1 MRRAHA
7 RARFR
12 GSEFPFA
19 AKAVEAKYQT
29 ERAELER
36 RWEED
41 ESDRLRREERWRHE
55 VETAMNER
63 DELVDAALAEKPVVR
78 LFFIFVCMGN

>member
-1 MRRAHA
+1 M
-7 RARFR
+7 
-12 GSEFPFA
+12 
-19 AKAVEAKYQT
+19 EAKYRT

-41 ESDRLRREERWRHE
+41 ESDRLAREDRWRLE
-55 VETAMNER
+55 VDSVRNER
-63 DELVDAALAEKPVVR
+63 DELVDAALAERKPVVR